1 MSKRAKRFKTSK
13 NQRAGQEL
21 SDDQL
26 EAVAGGVSL
35 GASAAP
41 ELGGEAAEKG
51 KSSPVLLR
59 ACATGEHIK
68 EATIT
73 VRR

>member
-13 NQRAGQEL
+13 NQRSGQEL

-35 GASAAP
+35 GVAASAP
-41 ELGGEAAEKG
+41 ELEATA
-51 KSSPVLLR
+51 KSSPVLLK

-73 VRR
+73 VRK

>member
-1 MSKRAKRFKTSK
+1 MSKQARRWKTSK
-13 NQRAGQEL
+13 NQRAEQEL

-26 EAVAGGVSL
+26 ESVAGGMSL
-35 GASAAP
+35 GVAAP
-41 ELGGEAAEKG
+41 VLEAEATA
-51 KSSPVLLR
+51 KSSPVLSK

-73 VRR
+73 VRK

>member
-26 EAVAGGVSL
+26 EAVAGGVSP
-35 GASAAP
+35 GVAAP
-41 ELGGEAAEKG
+41 VLELEATA
-51 KSSPVLLR
+51 KSSSALLKT
-59 ACATGEHIK
+59 CATGEHIK

-73 VRR
+73 ARR